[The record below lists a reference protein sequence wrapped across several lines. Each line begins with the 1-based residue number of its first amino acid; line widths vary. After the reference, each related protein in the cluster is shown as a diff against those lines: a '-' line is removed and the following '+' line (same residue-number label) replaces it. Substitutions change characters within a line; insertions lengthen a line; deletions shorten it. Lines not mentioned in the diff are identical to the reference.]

1 MGELTKKQAYWKAHL
16 EASESYE
23 GSLADYARA
32 HDLYAKKL
40 YGYKTRIRKREEA
53 AGKPDSFVK
62 VTAATVSL
70 PTPLSASSP
79 IIVSLPN
86 GVRLT
91 LADLDLPE
99 LLERLAQL

>member
-1 MGELTKKQAYWKAHL
+1 MAELTKKQVYWKAHL
-16 EASESYE
+16 EAAELYE
-23 GSLADYARA
+23 GSLAGYARA
-32 HDLYAKKL
+32 HDLSAKKL
-40 YGYKTRIRKREEA
+40 YGYKTRIRKRETA
-53 AGKPDSFVK
+53 AGISGGFVK

-70 PTPLSASSP
+70 PTPLSVSSP
-79 IIVSLPN
+79 ITVSLPN

>member
-1 MGELTKKQAYWKAHL
+1 MTVLTEKQSYWKAHL
-16 EASESYE
+16 EAVESFE
-23 GSLADYARA
+23 GSLAGYARA
-32 HDLYAKKL
+32 HDLSAKKL
-40 YGYKTRIRKREEA
+40 YGYKTRIRKREVT
-53 AGKPDSFVK
+53 AGIPDSFVK